1 MSTCLRCNK
10 ICKNAA
16 GLAIHMRT
24 CKTINALTLPVTLH
38 QCEIEADTVQ
48 IKPIY
53 LSNLK
58 DKPIQSSNINIS
70 DIEHEIKKYKECLKK
85 IEMQLIE
92 SNIIVNSLYK
102 KFSNEKR
109 IIELE
114 LHNFKEKSKDTCK
127 KLNEHIK
134 QLHDQ
139 KIEDI
144 IASEQQD
151 LEIKRLT
158 EYVAEKNAKI
168 EILNEHIKQL
178 HDQKIED
185 IIASE
190 QQDLE
195 IKRLTE
201 YVSEKNAKIEIL
213 NKHIAENIKKNK
225 EQDLEIKQLH
235 ELEIQKLSKYILE
248 KNSEIKALNE
258 RIENQSLKTHIRI
271 EKIKHQEEIIETQNY
286 EIKILKEHNI
296 QQLQKI
302 LEYKKLKVPI
312 SNECS
317 ICFEKKQLVSV
328 NCCVNKCCVTCFCKS
343 TNDGI
348 FKCPYCRRETE

>member
-1 MSTCLRCNK
+1 MFTCLRCNK
-10 ICKNAA
+10 ICKNSA
-16 GLAIHMRT
+16 GLTIHMRT

-38 QCEIEADTVQ
+38 SCEIDADALQ
-48 IKPIY
+48 IEPIY

-58 DKPIQSSNINIS
+58 DKSIQSSNINIS
-70 DIEHEIKKYKECLKK
+70 DIEHEIKKYKECIKK
-85 IEMQLIE
+85 IEVQIIE
-92 SNIIVNSLYK
+92 SNIIVKSIYK

-114 LHNFKEKSKDTCK
+114 LHHFKEKSKRYAQEIKILNKHIAENIK
-127 KLNEHIK
+127 KNKERDLEIK

-158 EYVAEKNAKI
+158 EYVAEKNAK
-168 EILNEHIKQL
+168 
-178 HDQKIED
+178 
-185 IIASE
+185 
-190 QQDLE
+190 
-195 IKRLTE
+195 
-201 YVSEKNAKIEIL
+201 VEIL

-225 EQDLEIKQLH
+225 ERDLEIKQLH

-248 KNSEIKALNE
+248 KNSEIKTLNE
-258 RIENQSLKTHIRI
+258 RIENQSLKTNIRI
-271 EKIKHQEEIIETQNY
+271 EKIKHQEEIIETQNH
-286 EIKILKEHNI
+286 EIKILKERNI
-296 QQLQKI
+296 QQLQKS
-302 LEYKKLKVPI
+302 LEYKKLKVTI

-343 TNDGI
+343 TNGGI

>member
-38 QCEIEADTVQ
+38 QCEIDADADAVQ
-48 IKPIY
+48 IEPIY

-58 DKPIQSSNINIS
+58 DKSIQSSNINIS
-70 DIEHEIKKYKECLKK
+70 DIEHEIKKYKECIKK
-85 IEMQLIE
+85 IEVQLIE
-92 SNIIVNSLYK
+92 SNIIVKSIYK

-158 EYVAEKNAKI
+158 EYVAEKNAK
-168 EILNEHIKQL
+168 
-178 HDQKIED
+178 
-185 IIASE
+185 
-190 QQDLE
+190 
-195 IKRLTE
+195 
-201 YVSEKNAKIEIL
+201 VEIL

-225 EQDLEIKQLH
+225 ERDLEIKQLH

-258 RIENQSLKTHIRI
+258 RIENQSLKTNIRI
-271 EKIKHQEEIIETQNY
+271 EKIKHQEEIIETQNH
-286 EIKILKEHNI
+286 EIKILKDRNI